1 MFRRAITIIKFLKEV
16 FLMYFKPDSA
26 IVRSYVILILAGKMT
41 YDEVPEL
48 FNLREAVAEALGL
61 EEGN

>member
-1 MFRRAITIIKFLKEV
+1 MLRRSRAIIKFIKEW
-16 FLMYFKPDSA
+16 LIMTFKPDSA
-26 IVRSYVILILAGKMT
+26 IVRSYAILILAGKMT

-48 FNLREAVAEALGL
+48 FNLREAVAKTLGL